1 MLLFTIL
8 LFILLVL
15 AIVAILIVGTGGIV
29 FTLVFG
35 DLIICVFIIVMIVR
49 HFIKK

>member
-1 MLLFTIL
+1 MLLFTML
-8 LFILLVL
+8 LFILVVL

-29 FTLVFG
+29 FALVFG

-49 HFIKK
+49 HFINK